1 MKKDYL
7 PPAMETLLIDVADV
21 LTTSGDE
28 VTSGPFEGWRDEF

>member
-7 PPAMETLLIDVADV
+7 PPAMETLLIATVDV

-28 VTSGPFEGWRDEF
+28 VTSGPFEGRRDEF